1 MFDLAV
7 IYAHI
12 ANDSDDVKLVY
23 ASFQAAAG
31 VFSFIVENFLHAP
44 STDLS
49 QDTVKAF
56 TKLMLAQAQET
67 FVMRFLSDSSS
78 KPSMIAK
85 LAKGASNLYKTA
97 GDSLQEIV
105 QKQTWGNKSWYQFCH
120 IKAKYLLGIALEN
133 QSRHYESTGKYGE
146 SLSCLKQA
154 VDTFT
159 AASKLPLPSEYGD
172 FASILSSAIEAAK
185 HHLTNLEKDNDFIYH
200 SAEIPFATLPEL
212 TGLEAAKPTPMTD
225 LYKGTSEDVG
235 KIIGRDIF
243 EKLIPIAVH
252 QKSSMYSEEKAKL
265 LRKEG
270 EKVEIADEELSSAL
284 EFLDLPA
291 SLRMMKDPEAKLSEA
306 DSIPSIVQEWAVK
319 VSTSKAI
326 SFEKLETLKREI
338 YDLLKAAESQISNEE
353 SEWSKFKMQYG
364 TAWTQTTSSTLT
376 SGIKGDIQQ
385 AKQSLSMGADS
396 DVKIKELLAPY
407 SSELNVLRSG
417 PTSSALNKL
426 YSFSS
431 NPLSKAASNTA
442 SLLDLDD
449 SEEETLKALF
459 DDTEKILAKLQK
471 ISKER
476 KSVFAE
482 FKGKAHSD
490 DISSLLVLNQKT
502 QNIEET
508 LFKSEL
514 EKFQPYQAR
523 IEASIHHQK
532 SLLNDLTGVWKKVL
546 STDSVRKRTV
556 NSEEL
561 RNQRLVATDSLKNA
575 YNNWK
580 DAQEGLKKGI
590 EFYSNLKLL
599 AESIL
604 NSARQFAQNRAEER
618 SSIISTLGA
627 NAQQRSDEE
636 LRRQLSGLSVNS
648 SYGNQPS
655 GSAPQLPPK
664 PGAQRPNTSQ
674 ANSYDIYSQP
684 SAYDPSLYGPS
695 QQHQT
700 PYNAPRYS
708 YQQQNAPP
716 DNRPPPNQQWNPQY
730 RY

>member
-1 MFDLAV
+1 MV
-7 IYAHI
+7 YTHI
-12 ANDSDDVKLVY
+12 ANDSDDIKVVY

-67 FVMRFLSDSSS
+67 FVMRFLSDSNS

-85 LAKGASNLYKTA
+85 LAKAASNLYKTA
-97 GDSLQEIV
+97 GDSLLEIL
-105 QKQTWGNKSWYQFCH
+105 QKQSWGNKSWHQFCQV
-120 IKAKYLLGIALEN
+120 KAKYMFGIALEN
-133 QSRHYESTGKYGE
+133 QSKHYESTGKYGE
-146 SLSCLKQA
+146 SLSCLRQA
-154 VDTFT
+154 VDSFI
-159 AASKLPLPSEYGD
+159 AASKLSLPTEYND
-172 FASILSSAIEAAK
+172 FSSILSSNIEASK

-200 SAEIPFATLPEL
+200 SAEVPFATLPEL
-212 TGLEAAKPTPMTD
+212 AGLEAAKPTPMTD

-291 SLRMMKDPEAKLSEA
+291 SLRMMKDPDSKLSEK
-306 DSIPSIVQEWAVK
+306 DSIPSIVQEWAVNI
-319 VSTSKAI
+319 STSKAI
-326 SFEKLETLKREI
+326 SFEKLEALKREI
-338 YDLLKAAESQISNEE
+338 YDLLKAAESQIGSEE
-353 SEWSKFKMQYG
+353 SEWSKYKMQYG
-364 TAWTQTTSSTLT
+364 TVWNQTTSTTLT

-385 AKQSLSMGADS
+385 AKQSLSMGAES

-407 SSELNVLRSG
+407 SSELEALRSG
-417 PTSSALNKL
+417 PTSTALSKL

-431 NPLSKAASNTA
+431 NPLSKSASNTA

-449 SEEETLKALF
+449 SEEETLKILF
-459 DDTEKILAKLQK
+459 DDTEKLLAKLQK

-476 KSVFAE
+476 KAVFAE
-482 FKGKAHSD
+482 FKDKAHSD
-490 DISSLLVLNQKT
+490 DISSLLVLNQKAP
-502 QNIEET
+502 NIEET

-532 SLLNDLTGVWKKVL
+532 NLLNDLTSVWKKVL
-546 STDSVRKRTV
+546 STESVRKKTS

-561 RNQRLVATDSLKNA
+561 RNQRMVATESLKHA
-575 YNNWK
+575 YNNWR
-580 DAQEGLKKGI
+580 DAQEGLKKGT
-590 EFYSNLKLL
+590 EFYGNLKRLS
-599 AESIL
+599 ESIL

-618 SSIISTLGA
+618 TSIISTLGA
-627 NAQQRSDEE
+627 NSQRRSDDE

-648 SYGNQPS
+648 PYGHSQSPGN
-655 GSAPQLPPK
+655 APQLPPK
-664 PGAQRPNTSQ
+664 PGAQRPNISQ

-684 SAYDPSLYGPS
+684 SAYDPSLYGPNQP
-695 QQHQT
+695 QQP

-708 YQQQNAPP
+708 YQQQPPP
-716 DNRPPPNQQWNPQY
+716 DNRPPQNQQWNPQY